1 MTTAAPSAPPTPVPP
16 NTVIYFPDPTL
27 ETAIR
32 QALGKSTTG
41 KLTARE
47 MATLTTLSAPGRG
60 ISDGGVSVTVC
71 QDKAGTDE
79 SVKVAAEWIREN
91 ITGGLNPPAISEGST
106 ILQLST

>member
-1 MTTAAPSAPPTPVPP
+1 MYAVVRNYSGASQIFAELESKKDDVERVIRGVPGLVSYTLFRTT
-16 NTVIYFPDPTL
+16 
-27 ETAIR
+27 
-32 QALGKSTTG
+32 
-41 KLTARE
+41 
-47 MATLTTLSAPGRG
+47 
-60 ISDGGVSVTVC
+60 DGGVSVTVC